1 MSNGYAAFVG
11 VIQRDLK
18 LGFRNRGE
26 VLNPIF
32 FFILIVSLFPL
43 GVGPSPETLRTIGPG
58 VIWVSALLA
67 SLLSTERLFRSD
79 FDDGT
84 VEHLLLSPH
93 SLPLLILA
101 KVTAHWLITGLPL
114 ILVSPL
120 LGVLMHLPGE
130 AIGVQLIALLLG
142 TPILS
147 LIGAIGVS
155 LTVALRRGGVL
166 LTLLVLPLYVPVL
179 IFGTSAVLAAST
191 GLPASGQL
199 ALIGAMLALALTLSP
214 FATAAGLRISAG

>member
-1 MSNGYAAFVG
+1 MSAARTAFAGIV
-11 VIQRDLK
+11 QRDLK
-18 LGFRNRGE
+18 LGYRNRSE
-26 VLNPIF
+26 ILNPIF
-32 FFILIVSLFPL
+32 FFVLVVSMFPL
-43 GVGPSPETLRTIGPG
+43 GIGPSPDTLRSIGPG

-67 SLLSTERLFRSD
+67 TLLSTERLFRGD

-84 VEHLLLSPH
+84 LEQLLLSPH
-93 SLPLLILA
+93 SLPLLVLA

-120 LGVLMHLPGE
+120 LGALMHLPGD
-130 AIGVQLIALLLG
+130 AIGVQMLGLLLG
-142 TPILS
+142 TPVLS

-191 GLPASGQL
+191 GLPAGGQL

-214 FATAAGLRISAG
+214 FATAAGLRISAN

>member
-1 MSNGYAAFVG
+1 MNSSGTAFAG
-11 VIQRDLK
+11 IIRRDLQ

-26 VLNPIF
+26 LLNPIF
-32 FFILIVSLFPL
+32 FFVLVVSLFPL
-43 GVGPSPETLRTIGPG
+43 GIGPSLETLRTVGPG

-67 SLLSTERLFRSD
+67 TLLSTERLFRSD

-84 VEHLLLSPH
+84 LEHLLLSPH
-93 SLPLLILA
+93 ALPLLVLA

-114 ILVSPL
+114 ILISPL
-120 LGVLMHLPGE
+120 LGVLLHLPGE
-130 AIGVQLIALLLG
+130 AIGVQLLGLLLG
-142 TPILS
+142 TPVLS

-179 IFGTSAVLAAST
+179 IFGTSAVLAASS
-191 GLPASGQL
+191 GLPSGGQL

-214 FATAAGLRISAG
+214 FATAAGLRISVH

>member
-1 MSNGYAAFVG
+1 MNDSNTAFAG
-11 VIQRDLK
+11 ILRRDLK

-26 VLNPIF
+26 LLNPVF
-32 FFILIVSLFPL
+32 FFILVVSLFPL
-43 GVGPSPETLRTIGPG
+43 GVGPSPDTLRTIGPG

-67 SLLSTERLFRSD
+67 TLLSTERLFRSD

-84 VEHLLLSPH
+84 LEHLLLSPH
-93 SLPLLILA
+93 PLPLLVLA

-120 LGVLMHLPGE
+120 LGVLMHLSGD
-130 AIGVQLIALLLG
+130 AIVVQLLALLLG
-142 TPILS
+142 TPVLS

-166 LTLLVLPLYVPVL
+166 LTLLVLPLYVPIL

-191 GLPASGQL
+191 GLPSSGQL

-214 FATAAGLRISAG
+214 FATASGLRISVD